1 MRMWMVDPDLMCDRH
16 LLGEH
21 VEIHMLAGSIRCN
34 KAIDGFMHGLV
45 NPKLM
50 EARHD
55 ALAQEMTR
63 RGMRHKSPIATV
75 DYRGACGEISVQD
88 NLKELTRRCPRCAE
102 LIKK

>member
-1 MRMWMVDPDLMCDRH
+1 MRMWMVEPEFICDKH

-21 VEIHMLAGSIRCN
+21 VEIHMLAGSITR
-34 KAIDGFMHGLV
+34 KKSIDGFLHGLV

-50 EARHD
+50 KARHD

-63 RGMRHKSPIATV
+63 RGMRHKSPLKEI
-75 DYRGACGEISVQD
+75 DYCGSCSEISAQD